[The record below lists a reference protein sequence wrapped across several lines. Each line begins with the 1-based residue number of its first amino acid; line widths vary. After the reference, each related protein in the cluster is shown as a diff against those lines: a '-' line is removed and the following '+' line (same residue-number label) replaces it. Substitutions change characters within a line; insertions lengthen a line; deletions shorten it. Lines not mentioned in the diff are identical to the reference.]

1 MLDIG
6 GGRYVVTAHLKQH
19 SARVRVRVGDR
30 VRRGQLLARVGN
42 SGTQGTFPHLHM
54 HVQNRPY
61 DDHRGSED
69 GRYTYPMTFR
79 RARVTPS
86 GVWPRTDS
94 GELRSG
100 DRIRSASPR

>member
-19 SARVRVRVGDR
+19 SARVRVGDR

-61 DDHRGSED
+61 DHRGSED